1 MRRSPYTT
9 VLRASLAIPTVLW
22 PATAAAADGSYRL
35 DGGQIFT
42 LLFVT
47 LGPLKILG
55 PFARLTRA
63 FEPEQLRRLA
73 WRSAAIAALT
83 LLVGGFLGRA
93 LLGGWGI
100 PPPVLQVTGGL
111 VFFVVALGAVLAP
124 YQRAAPA
131 TPPSETPPSPLE
143 AVLPLIVTP
152 YGMAAVIM
160 LLALSSG
167 ARRTGLVLGVLLV
180 VMLAN
185 LAAMLWVRH
194 LMTPKGVAGLQLLG
208 AVLGILQV
216 ALALWILLAGFAG
229 VQRLASS

>member
-93 LLGGWGI
+93 LLDGWGI

-111 VFFVVALGAVLAP
+111 VFFLVALGAVLAP
-124 YQRAAPA
+124 YQRVAPA
-131 TPPSETPPSPLE
+131 TPPETPPSPLE
-143 AVLPLIVTP
+143 TVLPLIVTP

-180 VMLAN
+180 VMIAN

-194 LMTPKGVAGLQLLG
+194 LMTPVGVAGLQVLG

-216 ALALWILLAGFAG
+216 ALALWILFAGLAG
-229 VQRLASS
+229 VQRLATS